1 MIVGGDILLA
11 IIMVGAV
18 QFPITQE
25 TIKKEKLL
33 VVPSHRM
40 CAFTNT
46 VYGDFSHL

>member
-1 MIVGGDILLA
+1 
-11 IIMVGAV
+11 MVGAV

-46 VYGDFSHL
+46 VYGDFSHLWLAEKGYTIFYE